1 MFCYLYD
8 MGCFSYPVINIEET
22 SLRLKALREQS
33 NVSVNTLQK
42 LFSFNYPQAIYK
54 WENPKDKT
62 LPCLDNL
69 IVLAKLYKVS
79 IDELIVT
86 KNVRSEVLQ
95 VQEQNPMYGISKESL
110 EFIRGNVSQKVRIA
124 LSKFYYFDLL

>member
-1 MFCYLYD
+1 MFCYFYGMD
-8 MGCFSYPVINIEET
+8 CFFYPVINIEET
-22 SLRLKALREQS
+22 SLRLKALREKN
-33 NVSVNTLQK
+33 NVSMNTLQK

-86 KNVRSEVLQ
+86 KNVRLEVLQ
-95 VQEQNPMYGISKESL
+95 VKEQNPAYGISKESL
-110 EFIRGNVSQKVRIA
+110 EFIRENASQKVRIA
-124 LSKFYYFDLL
+124 LSKFYYFDLM

>member
-8 MGCFSYPVINIEET
+8 MDCFSYPIINIEET
-22 SLRLKALREQS
+22 SLRLKALREQN
-33 NVSVNTLQK
+33 NVSLNTLQK

-69 IVLAKLYKVS
+69 IVLAKLYKVP

-86 KNVRSEVLQ
+86 KIARSEVLQ
-95 VQEQNPMYGISKESL
+95 VKEPNPVYGISKESL
-110 EFIRGNVSQKVRIA
+110 DFIRGNASQEVRIA

>member
-1 MFCYLYD
+1 MFCYFYGID
-8 MGCFSYPVINIEET
+8 CFFYPVINIEET
-22 SLRLKALREQS
+22 SLRLKALREKN
-33 NVSVNTLQK
+33 NVSMNTLQK

-69 IVLAKLYKVS
+69 IVLAKLYSVS

-86 KNVRSEVLQ
+86 KNVRLEVLQ
-95 VQEQNPMYGISKESL
+95 VKEQNPAYGFSKESL
-110 EFIRGNVSQKVRIA
+110 EFIRENASQEVRIA
-124 LSKFYYFDLL
+124 LSKFYYFDLM